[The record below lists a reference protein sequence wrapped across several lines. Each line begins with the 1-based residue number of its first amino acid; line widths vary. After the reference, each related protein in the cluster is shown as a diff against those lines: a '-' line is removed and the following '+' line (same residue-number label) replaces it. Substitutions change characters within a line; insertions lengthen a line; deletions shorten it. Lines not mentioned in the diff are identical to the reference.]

1 LQNSGEHIIL
11 FDGVCNLCNG
21 LVQFIIERDK
31 KQLFKFSS
39 LQSEFGQS
47 ILEKNGFPKTEL
59 DSFLFLSEGKLHQ
72 KSSAGLHVAKKLGGF
87 WTLFY
92 VFIIIPKPIRDWIY
106 SFIAKNRYK
115 WFGKQ
120 ESCWLPSPELKSRFI

>member
-1 LQNSGEHIIL
+1 M
-11 FDGVCNLCNG
+11 
-21 LVQFIIERDK
+21 
-31 KQLFKFSS
+31 FKFSS

-59 DSFLFLSEGKLHQ
+59 DSFIFLSEGKIHQ
-72 KSSAGLHVAKKLGGF
+72 KSSAGLQVAKKLGGF
-87 WTLFY
+87 WRLLY
-92 VFIIIPKPIRDWIY
+92 VLIIIPKPFRNWIY
-106 SFIAKNRYK
+106 SVVAKNRYR